1 MPTSETTDNVEF
13 LTLKCNEKK
22 KKRKEK
28 IEGRVSFT
36 LEFKRRLTL
45 DKITFRRLAAF
56 IFLRGSRQRAVYSRL
71 H

>member
-1 MPTSETTDNVEF
+1 MEE
-13 LTLKCNEKK
+13 
-22 KKRKEK
+22 
-28 IEGRVSFT
+28 RVSFT
-36 LEFKRRLTL
+36 LEFKRLTL